1 MARKSH
7 NKRHRGHRRGRRG
20 GTLAPLQAGAYPD
33 VEMGGTKWNTSVNG
47 GAAGAAAEF
56 KSFIQQVTGGSQ
68 GAGASAA
75 MNRYAMEGVG
85 QSGGGSRRRRHR
97 KMGTR
102 RRRGGAM
109 MPGGA
114 PAATPTAPPAGGA
127 TAAIMKAI
135 SSGGAPAVGAPAMGA
150 TTKPPMASASAAKP
164 AMASASAAATGGRGK
179 VGGMFATFGALL
191 KEALV
196 PLGLLAAQQT
206 YGKTYGKKHRS
217 SGSHTR
223 KHRR

>member
-7 NKRHRGHRRGRRG
+7 NKRHRGHRRGHRG
-20 GTLAPLQAGAYPD
+20 GTLPPLQAGAYPD
-33 VEMGGTKWNTSVNG
+33 VEKGSSMWNTSVNG
-47 GAAGAAAEF
+47 GTAGAAAGF

-97 KMGTR
+97 KIGTR
-102 RRRGGAM
+102 RRRGGM
-109 MPGGA
+109 MA
-114 PAATPTAPPAGGA
+114 PAAPGMAPPAPAAMAPAMAPKPVMGGSS
-127 TAAIMKAI
+127 MK
-135 SSGGAPAVGAPAMGA
+135 APAVGGSKVMG
-150 TTKPPMASASAAKP
+150 
-164 AMASASAAATGGRGK
+164 
-179 VGGMFATFGALL
+179 GGMFATFGALL

-206 YGKTYGKKHRS
+206 YGRTYGKKHRS

>member
-33 VEMGGTKWNTSVNG
+33 VEKGSSMWNTSVNG
-47 GAAGAAAEF
+47 GTAGAASGF
-56 KSFIQQVTGGSQ
+56 KSFLQQVTGGSQ

-75 MNRYAMEGVG
+75 MSRYALEGVG
-85 QSGGGSRRRRHR
+85 QCGGGSRRRRHR

-102 RRRGGAM
+102 RRRGGM
-109 MPGGA
+109 TA
-114 PAATPTAPPAGGA
+114 PAAPAAMAPAAPTAPGV
-127 TAAIMKAI
+127 
-135 SSGGAPAVGAPAMGA
+135 APP
-150 TTKPPMASASAAKP
+150 AKP
-164 AMASASAAATGGRGK
+164 MGTK
-179 VGGMFATFGALL
+179 VMGGGMFATFGALL

-206 YGKTYGKKHRS
+206 YGRTYGKKHRS

>member
-20 GTLAPLQAGAYPD
+20 GTLPPLQAGAYPD
-33 VEMGGTKWNTSVNG
+33 VEMGGAKWNTSVNG
-47 GAAGAAAEF
+47 GAAGAAAGF

-75 MNRYAMEGVG
+75 MNKYALEGVG

-102 RRRGGAM
+102 RRRGGMTAPAAPAAM
-109 MPGGA
+109 APKPATGATTTGA
-114 PAATPTAPPAGGA
+114 PAAT
-127 TAAIMKAI
+127 
-135 SSGGAPAVGAPAMGA
+135 AM
-150 TTKPPMASASAAKP
+150 AKP
-164 AMASASAAATGGRGK
+164 TMPHTATGRSTT
-179 VGGMFATFGALL
+179 GGMFATFGALL

-206 YGKTYGKKHRS
+206 YGRTYGKKHRS

>member
-20 GTLAPLQAGAYPD
+20 GTLPPLQAGAYPD
-33 VEMGGTKWNTSVNG
+33 VEMGGAKWNTSVNG
-47 GAAGAAAEF
+47 GAAGAAAGF

-75 MNRYAMEGVG
+75 MNKYALEGVG
-85 QSGGGSRRRRHR
+85 QSGGGSRRRRNR
-97 KMGTR
+97 KKGTR
-102 RRRGGAM
+102 RRRGGMA
-109 MPGGA
+109 
-114 PAATPTAPPAGGA
+114 AATRAPTPATGA
-127 TAAIMKAI
+127 TANGAAA
-135 SSGGAPAVGAPAMGA
+135 GAVAPAVGAKAAMPTSA
-150 TTKPPMASASAAKP
+150 TKPLM
-164 AMASASAAATGGRGK
+164 GGRGTT
-179 VGGMFATFGALL
+179 GGMFATFGALL

-206 YGKTYGKKHRS
+206 YGRTYGKKHRS

>member
-33 VEMGGTKWNTSVNG
+33 VEMGGAKWNASVNG
-47 GAAGAAAEF
+47 GPAGASAGF

-75 MNRYAMEGVG
+75 MSNYALGGVG

-102 RRRGGAM
+102 RRRGG
-109 MPGGA
+109 MPA
-114 PAATPTAPPAGGA
+114 PA
-127 TAAIMKAI
+127 
-135 SSGGAPAVGAPAMGA
+135 APAMGA
-150 TTKPPMASASAAKP
+150 HAATAMAKP
-164 AMASASAAATGGRGK
+164 TMGAHAATATAKPMMGASTRGK

-206 YGKTYGKKHRS
+206 YGRKHRS

>member
-1 MARKSH
+1 M
-7 NKRHRGHRRGRRG
+7 
-20 GTLAPLQAGAYPD
+20 APLQFDKYPSD
-33 VEMGGTKWNTSVNG
+33 GGTTWNTSVSG
-47 GAAGAAAEF
+47 SGPAAAASGF

-75 MNRYAMEGVG
+75 MSRYALEGVG

-102 RRRGGAM
+102 RRRGGAT
-109 MPGGA
+109 MPTTSGTPAA
-114 PAATPTAPPAGGA
+114 PATMAPAIAPKPVMGGSS
-127 TAAIMKAI
+127 MK
-135 SSGGAPAVGAPAMGA
+135 APAVGGSKVMG
-150 TTKPPMASASAAKP
+150 
-164 AMASASAAATGGRGK
+164 
-179 VGGMFATFGALL
+179 GGMFATFGALL

-206 YGKTYGKKHRS
+206 YGRTYGKKHRS

>member
-33 VEMGGTKWNTSVNG
+33 VEMGGAKWNASVNG
-47 GAAGAAAEF
+47 GPAGAAAGF

-75 MNRYAMEGVG
+75 MNKYAMEGVG

-102 RRRGGAM
+102 RRRGGGLGGLQGGNKLPM
-109 MPGGA
+109 MG
-114 PAATPTAPPAGGA
+114 PP
-127 TAAIMKAI
+127 
-135 SSGGAPAVGAPAMGA
+135 P
-150 TTKPPMASASAAKP
+150 
-164 AMASASAAATGGRGK
+164 AATGGMKAPATSHAAGTATSHAAGTATSHATRGK

-206 YGKTYGKKHRS
+206 YGRKHRS

>member
-1 MARKSH
+1 
-7 NKRHRGHRRGRRG
+7 
-20 GTLAPLQAGAYPD
+20 
-33 VEMGGTKWNTSVNG
+33 MGGAKWNASVNG
-47 GAAGAAAEF
+47 GPAGAAAGF

-75 MNRYAMEGVG
+75 MSKYALEGVG

-109 MPGGA
+109 MPA
-114 PAATPTAPPAGGA
+114 PAGGA
-127 TAAIMKAI
+127 AANIMKAL
-135 SSGGAPAVGAPAMGA
+135 SPGGAAPAPHAMGA
-150 TTKPPMASASAAKP
+150 KAAMPHTAMAKP
-164 AMASASAAATGGRGK
+164 TMPHTATATAKPVGTKGMT
-179 VGGMFATFGALL
+179 GGMFATFGALL

-206 YGKTYGKKHRS
+206 YGRKHRS

>member
-102 RRRGGAM
+102 RRRGGA
-109 MPGGA
+109 
-114 PAATPTAPPAGGA
+114 PAAAPPAGGA

-164 AMASASAAATGGRGK
+164 AMASASASATGSRGK

>member
-1 MARKSH
+1 M
-7 NKRHRGHRRGRRG
+7 
-20 GTLAPLQAGAYPD
+20 APLQGGVYPD
-33 VEMGGTKWNTSVNG
+33 TEMNSPKWSASVNG
-47 GAAGAAAEF
+47 GPTGAGF
-56 KSFIQQVTGGSQ
+56 KSFIQHTTGGAT
-68 GAGASAA
+68 GMAASTAL
-75 MNRYAMEGVG
+75 NRYALEGVG

-102 RRRGGAM
+102 RRRGGALGGLQ
-109 MPGGA
+109 PGNPLPMAGPPSGGMKA
-114 PAATPTAPPAGGA
+114 PAP
-127 TAAIMKAI
+127 
-135 SSGGAPAVGAPAMGA
+135 APAPAHAVGTA
-150 TTKPPMASASAAKP
+150 TRA
-164 AMASASAAATGGRGK
+164 K

-206 YGKTYGKKHRS
+206 YGRKYRS

>member
-1 MARKSH
+1 
-7 NKRHRGHRRGRRG
+7 
-20 GTLAPLQAGAYPD
+20 LPPLQAGAYPD
-33 VEMGGTKWNTSVNG
+33 VEMGGAKWNTSVNG
-47 GAAGAAAEF
+47 GAAGAAAGF

-68 GAGASAA
+68 GAGASAS
-75 MNRYAMEGVG
+75 MNKYALEGVG

-102 RRRGGAM
+102 RRRGGMTA
-109 MPGGA
+109 PAAPTTGA
-114 PAATPTAPPAGGA
+114 PAAMAKPTMPPAA
-127 TAAIMKAI
+127 TAKPMPATSTTSTTTGTKGAMK
-135 SSGGAPAVGAPAMGA
+135 
-150 TTKPPMASASAAKP
+150 
-164 AMASASAAATGGRGK
+164 
-179 VGGMFATFGALL
+179 GGMFATFGALL

-206 YGKTYGKKHRS
+206 YGRTYGKKHRS

>member
-1 MARKSH
+1 
-7 NKRHRGHRRGRRG
+7 
-20 GTLAPLQAGAYPD
+20 LPPLQAGAYPD
-33 VEMGGTKWNTSVNG
+33 VEMGGAKWNASVNG
-47 GAAGAAAEF
+47 GPAGAAAGF

-75 MNRYAMEGVG
+75 MNKYALEGVG

-97 KMGTR
+97 KIGTR
-102 RRRGGAM
+102 HRRGGA
-109 MPGGA
+109 PATGALTTGA
-114 PAATPTAPPAGGA
+114 PAAMAKPTIPPAA
-127 TAAIMKAI
+127 TAMAKPTM
-135 SSGGAPAVGAPAMGA
+135 GAPAVGAS
-150 TTKPPMASASAAKP
+150 T
-164 AMASASAAATGGRGK
+164 RVK

-206 YGKTYGKKHRS
+206 YGRTYGKKHRS

>member
-20 GTLAPLQAGAYPD
+20 GTLPPLQAGAYPD
-33 VEMGGTKWNTSVNG
+33 VEMGGAKWNASVNG
-47 GAAGAAAEF
+47 GAAGAAAGF

-75 MNRYAMEGVG
+75 MNKYALEGVG

-97 KMGTR
+97 KIGTR
-102 RRRGGAM
+102 HRRGGAPATGAPTTAAM
-109 MPGGA
+109 APKPATGATTTGATTTGA
-114 PAATPTAPPAGGA
+114 PAAT
-127 TAAIMKAI
+127 
-135 SSGGAPAVGAPAMGA
+135 AM
-150 TTKPPMASASAAKP
+150 AKP
-164 AMASASAAATGGRGK
+164 TMPHTATGRSAT
-179 VGGMFATFGALL
+179 GGMFATFGALL

-206 YGKTYGKKHRS
+206 YGRTYGKKHRS

>member
-7 NKRHRGHRRGRRG
+7 NKRHRDHRRGRRG
-20 GTLAPLQAGAYPD
+20 GALAPLQAGAYPD
-33 VEMGGTKWNTSVNG
+33 VEMGGAKWNASVNG
-47 GAAGAAAEF
+47 GPAGAAAGF

-75 MNRYAMEGVG
+75 MNKYAMEGVG

-109 MPGGA
+109 MPA
-114 PAATPTAPPAGGA
+114 PA
-127 TAAIMKAI
+127 
-135 SSGGAPAVGAPAMGA
+135 APAMGA
-150 TTKPPMASASAAKP
+150 HAATAMAKP
-164 AMASASAAATGGRGK
+164 TMGAHAATATAKPMMDASTRGK

-206 YGKTYGKKHRS
+206 YGRKHRS

>member
-33 VEMGGTKWNTSVNG
+33 VEKGSSMWNTSVNG
-47 GAAGAAAEF
+47 GTAGAASGF

-75 MNRYAMEGVG
+75 MSRYALEGVG

-102 RRRGGAM
+102 RRRGGAT
-109 MPGGA
+109 MPNTSGTPAAPAAMAPAMAPKPAMGGA
-114 PAATPTAPPAGGA
+114 PS
-127 TAAIMKAI
+127 MK
-135 SSGGAPAVGAPAMGA
+135 PLAVGGSKVMG
-150 TTKPPMASASAAKP
+150 
-164 AMASASAAATGGRGK
+164 
-179 VGGMFATFGALL
+179 GGMFATFGALL

-206 YGKTYGKKHRS
+206 YGRTYGKKHRS
-217 SGSHTR
+217 SGYHTR